1 MELYTNARAVARG
14 LSNSSQ
20 TDESVPERRL
30 DSSFTEYQ
38 RHIEASWTFLLCP

>member
-30 DSSFTEYQ
+30 DLSSTEYQ
-38 RHIEASWTFLLCP
+38 YHIETGWTFLLGP